1 MKKLKWVFLFCL
13 GMICAN
19 ACASYPASNATACR
33 IAFDYADPA
42 VPLLNEQN
50 ARALLTLHCVCEPGS
65 GVCKKR

>member
-33 IAFDYADPA
+33 VAFDYADPA
-42 VPLLNEQN
+42 VPLLNGQN
-50 ARALLTLHCVCEPGS
+50 ARALLTLHCVCKPDS
-65 GVCKKR
+65 TACKPR